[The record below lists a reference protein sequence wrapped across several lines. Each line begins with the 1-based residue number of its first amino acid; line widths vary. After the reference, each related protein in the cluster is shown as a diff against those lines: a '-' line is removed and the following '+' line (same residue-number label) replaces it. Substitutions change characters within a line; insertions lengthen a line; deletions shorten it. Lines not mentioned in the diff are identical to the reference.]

1 MLAAPSFQ
9 VPAAQERSAQTS
21 VIHGNNGPRPR
32 PVFFQPLPLEPNLPR
47 STAAP
52 MATKAEDRMAGA
64 GNKKYFA
71 FLHKGLCMSQLLVM
85 IY

>member
-21 VIHGNNGPRPR
+21 VIHGNNGP
-32 PVFFQPLPLEPNLPR
+32 QPLPLEPNLPR